1 MTTKKTLTQ
10 DEATQL
16 LTSATTKGVLTA
28 QTQSMVTGNLGPLV
42 LAGAAGKDLEDL
54 EASDVTLVTVLIDA
68 SSSIADR
75 RLEGAVR
82 EGQNALI
89 DAFSG
94 AKERD
99 SILLA
104 CWTFNE
110 AAKVLHSYVPVDEAA
125 RLDAK
130 NYRGGGATS
139 LYDTWCDALTAN
151 VAYAQ
156 RLRDGGTP
164 ARSVVVIVTDG
175 EDVGSTRNAG
185 HCARLSRDLL
195 ASELFTL
202 AFVGVGTDVDFEAVA
217 KAMGVPAGC
226 VLVQKDATPSGLRR
240 AFQLVSRSAIRAS
253 QGKIAPGAAAGF
265 FTT

>member
-1 MTTKKTLTQ
+1 MTTKKQLTQ

-16 LTSATTKGVLTA
+16 LTSATTKGVLSP

-54 EASDVTLVTVLIDA
+54 DASDVTLVTVLIDA

-75 RLEGAVR
+75 GLEAAVR
-82 EGQNALI
+82 DGQNALI

-94 AKERD
+94 AKEKG
-99 SILLA
+99 SVLLA
-104 CWTFNE
+104 CWTFHHE
-110 AAKVLHSYVPVDEAA
+110 AKVLHSYVPVDEAT

-151 VAYAQ
+151 VTYAQ

-164 ARSVVVIVTDG
+164 TRSVVVVVTDG
-175 EDVGSTRNAG
+175 EDVGSKRG
-185 HCARLSRDLL
+185 PSHCSRLSRDLL

-202 AFVGVGTDVDFEAVA
+202 AFVGVGTDVDFEKVA
-217 KAMGVPAGC
+217 KAMGVPDGC
-226 VLVQKDATPSGLRR
+226 VLVQRDATPSGLRR

-253 QGKIAPGAAAGF
+253 QGRIAPGAAAGF